1 MATNKEIIDISV
13 RGAGRTQKAL
23 KGIGS
28 SVLKVGAAFFA
39 AKGLVRGMQT
49 IVQDSAKLQGV
60 ERAFNSM
67 GKQIGFTENSF
78 KKLQQATDG
87 TVSKLTLMT
96 EANNAMM
103 LGVVKS
109 DEEMAK
115 LFDTAQ
121 RLGQALGV
129 DTTMALNSMVT
140 GMGRQ
145 SKLMLDNLGIMV
157 NTQDAYDKY
166 AESIGKSS
174 DALTDQERKI
184 AFNNEVLRVAG
195 DMVDDLGEEQLTT
208 ADKMARLGST
218 FQDMGTKIGQAS
230 DGFIS
235 KALDGFQGLAD
246 GISDTIDFSQNIDWN
261 ATMTNLGS
269 NFSAVWEAFGK
280 TVRLAMD
287 IIPDALGDVVPRA
300 LGFITDMAFKFFEIV
315 GAIAVDLWKPIGNAL
330 ELLIF
335 DAGTLF
341 QMFTEKTKQI
351 FERIGVF
358 IKNYYIGIGKGI
370 LTVVNSVI
378 EASNKAL
385 GTSFEKIELD
395 FIDTEK
401 MKEKNEIAMQ
411 EIIDS
416 QAEAR
421 QKIVDAQESSEI
433 VDFVSSII
441 GGTEDEDSIDT
452 LQQFSDA
459 VVDVWSTAS
468 GQIIETNKE
477 VTDSTNNT
485 YDNLNKTLKDNAKTE
500 FVVTEELK
508 KMRKDSA
515 NKFVGDLQVM
525 AEANN
530 KFKTLYKAAAITQTI
545 ASTYESAQ
553 EQFKKFSRAY
563 GAPIGNILGGIAAA
577 ATVGAGLA
585 RVQQIRKAQYGADF
599 VTDGPQLMMV
609 GEGSGDERVQVTP
622 LDDPNV
628 DGPSGQPVTVNVQG
642 SVIGTEEFTENTL
655 IPQIREGLRLGENM
669 GI

>member
-121 RLGQALGV
+121 RLGQAIGV

-208 ADKMARLGST
+208 ADKMARLGAT
-218 FQDMGTKIGQAS
+218 FQNMGTKIGQAS

-530 KFKTLYKAAAITQTI
+530 KFKDSQLTVFKDAGHNMLRRKSNEITKI
-545 ASTYESAQ
+545 IKE
-553 EQFKKFSRAY
+553 
-563 GAPIGNILGGIAAA
+563 L
-577 ATVGAGLA
+577 
-585 RVQQIRKAQYGADF
+585 
-599 VTDGPQLMMV
+599 
-609 GEGSGDERVQVTP
+609 
-622 LDDPNV
+622 
-628 DGPSGQPVTVNVQG
+628 
-642 SVIGTEEFTENTL
+642 
-655 IPQIREGLRLGENM
+655 
-669 GI
+669 

>member
-1 MATNKEIIDISV
+1 
-13 RGAGRTQKAL
+13 
-23 KGIGS
+23 
-28 SVLKVGAAFFA
+28 
-39 AKGLVRGMQT
+39 
-49 IVQDSAKLQGV
+49 
-60 ERAFNSM
+60 
-67 GKQIGFTENSF
+67 
-78 KKLQQATDG
+78 
-87 TVSKLTLMT
+87 
-96 EANNAMM
+96 
-103 LGVVKS
+103 
-109 DEEMAK
+109 
-115 LFDTAQ
+115 
-121 RLGQALGV
+121 
-129 DTTMALNSMVT
+129 
-140 GMGRQ
+140 
-145 SKLMLDNLGIMV
+145 
-157 NTQDAYDKY
+157 
-166 AESIGKSS
+166 
-174 DALTDQERKI
+174 
-184 AFNNEVLRVAG
+184 
-195 DMVDDLGEEQLTT
+195 MVDDLGEEQLTT
-208 ADKMARLGST
+208 ADKMARLGAT
-218 FQDMGTKIGQAS
+218 FQNMGTKIGQAS

>member
-121 RLGQALGV
+121 RLGQAIGV

-208 ADKMARLGST
+208 ADKMARLGAT
-218 FQDMGTKIGQAS
+218 FQNMGTKIGQAS

-261 ATMTNLGS
+261 ATMTNLS
-269 NFSAVWEAFGK
+269 TNFSAVWEAFGK

-315 GAIAVDLWKPIGNAL
+315 GAIAVDLWQPIGNAL

-421 QKIVDAQESSEI
+421 QKIVDAQECSEI

>member
-121 RLGQALGV
+121 RLGQAIGV
-129 DTTMALNSMVT
+129 DTTSALESLTT

-157 NTQDAYDKY
+157 NTEDAYEKY
-166 AESIGKSS
+166 AKSIGKSKDQLS
-174 DALTDQERKI
+174 DQERKI

-218 FQDMGTKIGQAS
+218 FEDMGTKIGAAS
-230 DGFIS
+230 EGFIS
-235 KALDGFQGLAD
+235 KALDGFQSLAD

-261 ATMTNLGS
+261 ATMTNLS
-269 NFSAVWEAFGK
+269 TNFSAVWEAFGK

>member
-121 RLGQALGV
+121 RLGQAIGV

-208 ADKMARLGST
+208 ADKMARLGAT
-218 FQDMGTKIGQAS
+218 FQNMGTKIGQAS

-287 IIPDALGDVVPRA
+287 IIPDALGDVVRRA

-315 GAIAVDLWKPIGNAL
+315 GAIAVDLWQPICNAL